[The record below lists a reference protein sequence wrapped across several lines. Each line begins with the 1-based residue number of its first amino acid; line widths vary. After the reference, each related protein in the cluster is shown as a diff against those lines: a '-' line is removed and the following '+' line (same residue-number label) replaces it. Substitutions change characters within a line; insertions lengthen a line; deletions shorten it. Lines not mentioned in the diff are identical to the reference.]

1 MTQFWLNENLIE
13 VSSDKTLLRFLRDDM
28 HIKSV
33 KDGCSEGVC
42 GTCSVLVDGVSRRSC
57 TLKLSKLS
65 GKCITT
71 VEGLSDYEKQVY
83 VYCFSKA
90 GAVQCGFCT
99 PGMIISAKALL
110 DKNNDPTEADIAKA
124 LKSNIC
130 RCTGYKNIIE
140 AVKSAASFFRQ
151 QREVPRHET
160 DAKILSEVFRPTAY
174 KKVLGLGEYADDI
187 KLPDMVYASALRSA
201 YPRAVVEDID
211 ISKALQHKDII
222 TVITAEDI
230 PGNIKAGHIVKDW
243 DTLIAKGETTRY
255 IGDAIVLVV
264 SKREESLEEIKSLVD
279 IKYKVLEPVE
289 NPEQSLS
296 DDAPLIHPSGNILR
310 EDKIKRGEDIDKVI
324 ARSKYVVTN
333 TYETPFTEHAY
344 LEPECAVCRY
354 DEDGIT
360 LYSGS
365 QNIFDEQREIAHI
378 LGIPPE
384 KIHVI
389 TKLVGGAFGGKEDMS
404 VQHHAA
410 LASYLTKSTV
420 KVKLSRQES
429 INISTKRHAM
439 KITMTTA
446 CDENGKLTAIK
457 SRIVA
462 DTGAYAS
469 LGGPVS
475 QRACTHSG
483 GPYSFPNA
491 DIRSKAVYTNNPP
504 GGAFRGFGVTQS
516 CFAIENNMTLLA
528 QKAGLSAWEI
538 RYRNAVK
545 PGDYLANGQLADK
558 TTAIR
563 QCLEEIKEI
572 YDKNPKAGLAAAL
585 KNTGLG
591 VGVTDTGRAIV
602 SVEDGK
608 VHVRTGAAR
617 VGQGLDCVALQIA
630 CQTLDI
636 SPEMVVIEAPDSN
649 RTPNSGTTT
658 ASRQTAFTGEAITLA
673 CLKLKK
679 EMDSGKSITKLEGE
693 EYLGEYTCITDPITT
708 DKEHPYSHLAYSY
721 GVQLVSLDEQ
731 GRVSDVDAVY
741 DIGQVIN
748 KKNAEGQIHGGIV
761 MGLGY
766 ALTEDFP
773 LKGCVPQAKI
783 GTLGL
788 LRADSMPNMS
798 VKFVSS
804 DELLSV
810 AYGAKGVGEISAI
823 PTAPAVAAAYFN
835 RDGIMRTKLPLENTA
850 YRKKAE
856 DDN

>member
-1 MTQFWLNENLIE
+1 MTRFWLNENLIE
-13 VSSDKTLLRFLRDDM
+13 TDVEKTLLRFLRDDM

-33 KDGCSEGVC
+33 KDGCSEGAC
-42 GTCSVLVDGVSRRSC
+42 GSCSVLIDGVSKRAC
-57 TLKLSKLS
+57 TVKISKLDD
-65 GKCITT
+65 KHVTT

-110 DKNNDPTEADIAKA
+110 DKNTKPTEDEIAKA
-124 LKSNIC
+124 LKGNIC
-130 RCTGYKNIIE
+130 RCTGYKKIIE
-140 AVKSAASFFRQ
+140 AIMQAAGFL
-151 QREVPRHET
+151 REKKPVPEHKT
-160 DAKILSEVFRPTAY
+160 QGKILSEVFRPMAY
-174 KKVLGLGEYADDI
+174 QKVLGLGEYADDI
-187 KLPDMVYASALRSA
+187 ELPDMVHASAVRSL

-211 ISKALQHKDII
+211 ISKALQHEDTIA
-222 TVITAEDI
+222 VITAQDI
-230 PGNIKAGHIVKDW
+230 PGSLKAGHIVKDW
-243 DTLIAKGETTRY
+243 DVLIAQGETTRY

-264 SKREESLEEIKSLVD
+264 SKKNETLEQIKSLVN
-279 IKYKVLEPVE
+279 IKYRVMKPIE
-289 NPEQSLS
+289 NPEQALA
-296 DDAPLIHPSGNILR
+296 DGAPLLHPNGNILR
-310 EDKIKRGEDIDKVI
+310 EDKIKRGEDIEEVI
-324 ARSKYVVTN
+324 ARSKYIVSN
-333 TYETPFTEHAY
+333 TYYTPFTEHAY
-344 LEPECAVCRY
+344 MEPECAVCKR
-354 DEDGIT
+354 DGDGLL

-378 LGIPPE
+378 LGIAQE

-410 LASYLTKSTV
+410 LASYITGRTV

-439 KITMTTA
+439 KIELTTA
-446 CDENGKLTAIK
+446 CDEGGMLTAIK
-457 SRIVA
+457 SRITA

-475 QRACTHSG
+475 HRACTHSG

-504 GGAFRGFGVTQS
+504 AGAFRGFGVTQS

-528 QKAGLSAWEI
+528 KKAGLSAWEM

-545 PGDYLANGQLADK
+545 PGDTLANGQIADK

-563 QCLEEIKEI
+563 QCLLAVKDLC
-572 YDKNPKAGLAAAL
+572 DKNPKAGLAAAL

-591 VGVTDTGRAIV
+591 VGVTDTGRAII

-608 VHVRTGAAR
+608 IHVRTGAAR
-617 VGQGLDCVALQIA
+617 IGQGLDCVALQIT

-636 SPEMVVIEAPDSN
+636 DPDLVVVEHPDSK

-658 ASRQTAFTGEAITLA
+658 ASRQTAFTGQAITEA
-673 CLKLKK
+673 CRKLKK
-679 EMDSGKSITKLEGE
+679 ELGSGKSLTEMEGKE
-693 EYLGEYTCITDPITT
+693 FFGEYTCITDPITT
-708 DKEHPYSHLAYSY
+708 DKDHPYSHLAYSY
-721 GVQLVSLDEQ
+721 GVQLVMLDDG
-731 GRVSDVDAVY
+731 GRVKQVYAVY

-748 KKNAEGQIHGGIV
+748 QANAEGQLHGGIV

-773 LKGCVPQAKI
+773 LKSCVPMVKM

-788 LRADSMPNMS
+788 WRTQDIPEMN
-798 VKFVSS
+798 VQFVNSG
-804 DELLSV
+804 ELLDV

-823 PTAPAVAAAYFN
+823 PTAPAVAAAYYN
-835 RDGIMRTKLPLENTA
+835 RDGKMRSTLPLEDTA
-850 YRKKAE
+850 YRKRKN
-856 DDN
+856 DGN

>member
-13 VSSDKTLLRFLRDDM
+13 TSFDKTLLRFLRDDM

-57 TLKLSKLS
+57 ILKLNKLS
-65 GKCITT
+65 GKHITT
-71 VEGLSDYEKQVY
+71 IEGLSDYEKQVY

-110 DKNNDPTEADIAKA
+110 DKNRSPNEDEIAKA
-124 LKSNIC
+124 LKGNIC

-140 AVKSAASFFRQ
+140 AVENAADFFREKRQ
-151 QREVPRHET
+151 VPKHET

-174 KKVLGLGEYADDI
+174 QKVLGLGEYADDI
-187 KLPDMVYASALRSA
+187 ELPDMVWASAVRSA

-211 ISKALQHKDII
+211 ISKALRHKDAVA
-222 TVITAEDI
+222 VITADDI
-230 PGNIKAGHIVKDW
+230 PGSVKAGHIIKDW

-255 IGDAIVLVV
+255 IGDSIVLVV
-264 SKREESLEEIKSLVD
+264 SQKSETLEEIKSLVD
-279 IKYKVLEPVE
+279 IKYKVLEPVCD
-289 NPEQSLS
+289 PEQALKT
-296 DDAPLIHPSGNILR
+296 DAPFIHPSGNILR
-310 EDKIKRGEDIDKVI
+310 EDKIKRGEDIDEVI
-324 ARSKYVVTN
+324 ARSKHVVTN

-344 LEPECAVCRY
+344 LEPECAVCKC
-354 DEDGIT
+354 DDDGIT

-378 LGIPPE
+378 LGLSPE

-410 LASYLTKSTV
+410 LASYLTKRTV

-429 INISTKRHAM
+429 FNISTKRHAM
-439 KITMTTA
+439 KITLTTT
-446 CDENGKLTAIK
+446 CDERGMLTGIK

-528 QKAGLSAWEI
+528 KKAGLSAWEI

-545 PGDYLANGQLADK
+545 PGDFLANGQIADK

-563 QCLEEIKEI
+563 KCLEEIKEL
-572 YDKNPKAGLAAAL
+572 YDKYPGAGLAASI

-602 SVEDGK
+602 SVEGGK
-608 VHVRTGAAR
+608 VHIRTGAAR

-636 SPEMVVIEAPDSN
+636 EPELVVIEAPDSK

-658 ASRQTAFTGEAITLA
+658 ASRQTAFTGEAVTLA
-673 CLKLKK
+673 CRKLKK
-679 EMDSGKSITKLEGE
+679 EIDNGKPLSELEGK

-721 GVQLVSLDEQ
+721 GVQLVVLDND
-731 GRVSDVDAVY
+731 GRVSQVHAVY

-748 KKNAEGQIHGGIV
+748 KKNAEGQLHGGIV

-773 LKGCVPQAKI
+773 LKECIPMVKM

-788 LRADSMPNMS
+788 LRSISMPKMS

-804 DELLSV
+804 EELLSV

-823 PTAPAVAAAYFN
+823 PTAPAVAAAYYN

-850 YRKKAE
+850 YIRTSKN
-856 DDN
+856 DN